1 VNILAKI
8 GDLVKSH
15 RDRLWQGLVLALVAW
30 SAYNLGII
38 GARHG
43 ATPAQ
48 EATVFQPRT
57 SIVSQTPAAAGQAR
71 STSSGQGTA
80 DHSDPRV
87 VASKTSTSKKYH
99 HVWCA
104 GYTQIKEANR
114 LWFPTAADAEAA
126 GYSLAGNCTK

>member
-1 VNILAKI
+1 MNILAKI
-8 GDLVKSH
+8 GDLVKYQ

-48 EATVFQPRT
+48 EAVVFQPRT
-57 SIVSQTPAAAGQAR
+57 SIVSQTPAAAGQG
-71 STSSGQGTA
+71 TSKPAA

-99 HVWCA
+99 YTWCA